1 MLTTRPTIAAAA
13 AAASV
18 EWESRTTVKYGE
30 DKDVVVVWTHGNVN
44 LGMYL

>member
-1 MLTTRPTIAAAA
+1 MWSRNSIVTRPTIIGIGTGTAAA

-30 DKDVVVVWTHGNVN
+30 E
-44 LGMYL
+44 